1 MRKRS
6 VQRVAAIHDLSGFG
20 RASLTTIIP
29 ILSSMGVQVCPLPTA
44 ILSNHTGGFET
55 FSYVD
60 FTDYMQDY
68 IDGWKKLNLDFDCI
82 YSGFL
87 GSERQIQ
94 IISDFID
101 DFGTED
107 NMVVVDPVLG
117 DNGTLYSTMTQ
128 DHVSKMSRLVEKADI
143 ITPNFTEVSL
153 LLGEPYEEKIT
164 DHKIKKWLK
173 TLSDMGPEI
182 VVATSVPDQGEGK
195 DTNVVAFDRRSNT
208 YWKIQCR
215 YIPASYPGTGDAYTS
230 VMIGSLLNGDSLPI
244 ALDKGVQF
252 ITQAIKASYGFDYPK
267 REGVLLEKVLE
278 VLNMPV
284 VIGGYEM
291 LEHDFINFPF
301 ACILMVACF
310 IAGIILLVISIAI
323 HTIQKDVE
331 EHLALLFKEQM
342 EFPKN
347 KSGSMPLAGSQRH
360 ICCLKKYCYENEPF
374 SLLRCIYR

>member
-1 MRKRS
+1 
-6 VQRVAAIHDLSGFG
+6 
-20 RASLTTIIP
+20 
-29 ILSSMGVQVCPLPTA
+29 MGVQVCPLPTA

-153 LLGEPYEEKIT
+153 LLGEPYEEKSQI
-164 DHKIKKWLK
+164 I
-173 TLSDMGPEI
+173 
-182 VVATSVPDQGEGK
+182 
-195 DTNVVAFDRRSNT
+195 RS
-208 YWKIQCR
+208 K
-215 YIPASYPGTGDAYTS
+215 
-230 VMIGSLLNGDSLPI
+230 NG
-244 ALDKGVQF
+244 
-252 ITQAIKASYGFDYPK
+252 
-267 REGVLLEKVLE
+267 
-278 VLNMPV
+278 
-284 VIGGYEM
+284 
-291 LEHDFINFPF
+291 
-301 ACILMVACF
+301 
-310 IAGIILLVISIAI
+310 
-323 HTIQKDVE
+323 
-331 EHLALLFKEQM
+331 
-342 EFPKN
+342 
-347 KSGSMPLAGSQRH
+347 
-360 ICCLKKYCYENEPF
+360 
-374 SLLRCIYR
+374 

>member
-215 YIPASYPGTGDAYTS
+215 YIPAS
-230 VMIGSLLNGDSLPI
+230 
-244 ALDKGVQF
+244 
-252 ITQAIKASYGFDYPK
+252 
-267 REGVLLEKVLE
+267 
-278 VLNMPV
+278 
-284 VIGGYEM
+284 
-291 LEHDFINFPF
+291 
-301 ACILMVACF
+301 
-310 IAGIILLVISIAI
+310 
-323 HTIQKDVE
+323 
-331 EHLALLFKEQM
+331 
-342 EFPKN
+342 
-347 KSGSMPLAGSQRH
+347 
-360 ICCLKKYCYENEPF
+360 
-374 SLLRCIYR
+374 